1 MSGANFL
8 YIWMSGPDA
17 THESHFCPPF
27 ICQLIPV
34 GTDVCHYLYIG
45 PSATLHELVLLQ
57 FSRTVQGIRYNVIQC
72 VRLFTEESLCQLLQF
87 IRVNQPLCLPDFVS
101 VYCGSWFYHGN
112 NLFFFVIVHVS
123 YSQPNCHQLLCVI
136 REMLFSL
143 RIN

>member
-57 FSRTVQGIRYNVIQC
+57 FSRTVQGTRYNVIQC

-87 IRVNQPLCLPDFVS
+87 VRVNQPLCLPDFVS
-101 VYCGSWFYHGN
+101 VYCGS
-112 NLFFFVIVHVS
+112 
-123 YSQPNCHQLLCVI
+123 
-136 REMLFSL
+136 
-143 RIN
+143 